1 MKSFEELTPFEKKKM
16 FLNEMGY
23 EYIRHNSELNQK
35 PFQIGNEG
43 YFVLKEF
50 LEKPHYYI
58 LKINTLFY
66 GNAYS
71 NVLPKNSFNPNSNWN
86 DLYKVIDF
94 MLNKELFEDE
104 DGNKIRNY
112 FDFFKVINNITWL
125 SLNTIESTFEV
136 TSKYFYNRINNINEN

>member
-1 MKSFEELTPFEKKKM
+1 MKPFGELSTFEIKKM

-58 LKINTLFY
+58 LKINPLFY

-112 FDFFKVINNITWL
+112 FDFFKIINNITWL

>member
-1 MKSFEELTPFEKKKM
+1 MKPFGELSTFEIKKM

-58 LKINTLFY
+58 LKINPLFY

>member
-1 MKSFEELTPFEKKKM
+1 MKPFEELTTFEIKKM

>member
-1 MKSFEELTPFEKKKM
+1 MKPFEELTTFEIKKM

-58 LKINTLFY
+58 LKINPLFY

-112 FDFFKVINNITWL
+112 FDFFKIINNITWL

-136 TSKYFYNRINNINEN
+136 LSKYFYNRINNINEN

>member
-1 MKSFEELTPFEKKKM
+1 MKPFEELSTFEIKKM

-50 LEKPHYYI
+50 LEKPHHYI
-58 LKINTLFY
+58 LKINPLFY

-71 NVLPKNSFNPNSNWN
+71 NVLPKNSFKPNSDWN

-104 DGNKIRNY
+104 DGNKLRNY
-112 FDFFKVINNITWL
+112 FDFFKVINYESWL
-125 SLNTIESTFEV
+125 TLNNIESTFEV
-136 TSKYFYNRINNINEN
+136 ISKYFYNKINNINEN